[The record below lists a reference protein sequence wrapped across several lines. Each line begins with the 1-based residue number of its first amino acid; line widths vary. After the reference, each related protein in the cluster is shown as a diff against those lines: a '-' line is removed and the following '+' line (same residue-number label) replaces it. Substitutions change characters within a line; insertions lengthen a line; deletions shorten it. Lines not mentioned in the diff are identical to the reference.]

1 MDVHHGLKGGRSVRV
16 ERADHSRVVAGRG
29 GRGYVQHPYGYHG
42 HEYGH
47 RTYYEHGRAYDHF
60 YRGYS
65 YHGAY
70 VEMYSPSVYYAPAFY
85 GWAYN
90 PWVAPVPYAWG
101 FAATP
106 WFGFYGGFFAPYP
119 VYATPSL
126 WLTDYMI
133 SQSLAANYQAAQD
146 AQAQGQGQA
155 QDDAPAADAAP
166 LSAAIKD
173 QIAAEVQRQ
182 IALENSEAQAQAAT
196 PGAEQDPASSGI
208 QRMLTDGVQHVFVV
222 GADLDLTDAAG
233 NECAVSEGD
242 ALQLTGPAGADADSA
257 TLAVLA
263 SKGKKECPKGDTVSV
278 AFADLQDMQNHMRE
292 TIDAGL
298 GELQAKGGKGGLPAV
313 PASAAA
319 PPKKAAFAMDAPP
332 PDPAAATQIN
342 QSWGE
347 ADKAEQEVAGQVT
360 PDGGGGQPAAAAQPL
375 AGGGGAAAAPAPIAA
390 PEAPPANID
399 LGQTIDQVTAAL
411 GQPKSI
417 VNLGTKKIYVFKDMK
432 VTFKDGKVSDVQ

>member
-1 MDVHHGLKGGRSVRV
+1 V
-16 ERADHSRVVAGRG
+16 ERADHSRVVAERG

-47 RTYYEHGRAYDHF
+47 RTYYEHGRAYDRF

-70 VEMYSPSVYYAPAFY
+70 VEMYSPAVYYGPAFY

-90 PWVAPVPYAWG
+90 PWAVPIAYPVAAWG
-101 FAATP
+101 WGVSP
-106 WFGFYGGFFAPYP
+106 WFGFYGGFFTPYP

-126 WLTDYMI
+126 WLTDYLV
-133 SQSLAANYQAAQD
+133 SQSLAASYQAAAD
-146 AQAQGQGQA
+146 AQAQGQGQV
-155 QDDAPAADAAP
+155 QDQAPAPDAAP
-166 LSAAIKD
+166 LSAAVKD

-182 IALENSEAQAQAAT
+182 IALENSEAQAQAANA
-196 PGAEQDPASSGI
+196 GAEQDPASSGI
-208 QRMLTDGVQHVFVV
+208 QRMLTDNVQHVFVV
-222 GADLDLTDAAG
+222 GKDLDLVDAAG

-242 ALQLTGPAGADADSA
+242 ALQLTGPAGANADAA

-313 PASAAA
+313 PPSAAA

-347 ADKAEQEVAGQVT
+347 ADTAEKEVAGQVA
-360 PDGGGGQPAAAAQPL
+360 PDGA
-375 AGGGGAAAAPAPIAA
+375 AAAAPAAPAA
-390 PEAPPANID
+390 PPVSVD